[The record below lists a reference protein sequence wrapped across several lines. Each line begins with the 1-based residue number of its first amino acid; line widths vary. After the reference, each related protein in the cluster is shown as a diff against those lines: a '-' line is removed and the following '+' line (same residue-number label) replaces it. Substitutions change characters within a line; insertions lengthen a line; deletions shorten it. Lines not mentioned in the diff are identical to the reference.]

1 MEPLESVQAVTV
13 QADTVQADTVQAD
26 TPLSTY
32 LKMIL

>member
-13 QADTVQADTVQAD
+13 QADTVQADT
-26 TPLSTY
+26 PLSTY